1 ERMLEDQQDRERWNW
16 LIERLERLERCSA
29 GATGGVAPALQR
41 LFSYLSFV
49 SFVAAQL
56 VGVFMSGS
64 DDASPYIHE
73 PSFANGRT
81 QFRPTLK
88 QSTGQRGYVNV
99 PVDWLH
105 PALPLSG
112 TGLVVALVVWRR
124 SRIEKQTTV
133 ALTRSD
139 LEEFKL
145 DRVRVRR
152 GLAEIERKGLVR
164 VQHQRGR
171 SPVVTVLFSE
181 GE

>member
-1 ERMLEDQQDRERWNW
+1 MLLANVHDALLIEDDADRIDQTADLVETLMVRAGRELLGGLVLRVDRQVVRRGERMLEDQQDRERWNW
-16 LIERLERLERCSA
+16 LTGRLERLERWSA

-105 PALPLSG
+105 
-112 TGLVVALVVWRR
+112 
-124 SRIEKQTTV
+124 
-133 ALTRSD
+133 
-139 LEEFKL
+139 
-145 DRVRVRR
+145 
-152 GLAEIERKGLVR
+152 
-164 VQHQRGR
+164 
-171 SPVVTVLFSE
+171 
-181 GE
+181 